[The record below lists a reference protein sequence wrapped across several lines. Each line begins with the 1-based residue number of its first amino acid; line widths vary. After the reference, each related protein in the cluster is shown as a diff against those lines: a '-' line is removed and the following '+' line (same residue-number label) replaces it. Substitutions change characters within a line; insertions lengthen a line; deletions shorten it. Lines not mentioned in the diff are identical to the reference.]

1 MGGRKG
7 GREGGMEGGCEGGR
21 EGGREGERIILQKCI
36 LWCVL
41 LMSEKEDTHPTH
53 IHLTLSNTVHEADAA
68 RGNDHFARHL
78 PEVCGGH
85 PCQRTPAG
93 NKTIPWRDINSD

>member
-1 MGGRKG
+1 MVGGQVG
-7 GREGGMEGGCEGGR
+7 GREGGWVGGSDGG
-21 EGGREGERIILQKCI
+21 IILQKCI

-41 LMSEKEDTHPTH
+41 MMSEKEGTHPTH
-53 IHLTLSNTVHEADAA
+53 IHLTLSNTIHEADAV

-85 PCQRTPAG
+85 PCHWTPAG
-93 NKTIPWRDINSD
+93 SKTIPWRDINSY